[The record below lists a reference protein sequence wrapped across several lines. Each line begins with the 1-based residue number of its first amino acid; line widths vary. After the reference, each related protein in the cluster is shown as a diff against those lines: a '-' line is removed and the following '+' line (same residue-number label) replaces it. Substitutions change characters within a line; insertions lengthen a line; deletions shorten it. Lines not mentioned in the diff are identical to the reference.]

1 MNERKNIQ
9 GFDREMNTKEETP
22 ISDQRDISKLLS
34 GQKEKIEYKTVNL
47 YKSDHQR
54 LKLESAKSGRSIVD
68 ILSEL
73 INENY

>member
-1 MNERKNIQ
+1 MNEKKNTQ
-9 GFDREMNTKEETP
+9 GFDRKMNTQEETP
-22 ISDQRDISKLLS
+22 ISDQRDISKLLT

-54 LKLESAKSGRSIVD
+54 LKLESAKSDRSIVD

>member
-1 MNERKNIQ
+1 MNEKKNTQ
-9 GFDREMNTKEETP
+9 GFDRKMNTQEETP
-22 ISDQRDISKLLS
+22 ISDQRDISKLLT

-54 LKLESAKSGRSIVD
+54 LKLESAKSDRRIVD

>member
-1 MNERKNIQ
+1 MNEKKNTQ
-9 GFDREMNTKEETP
+9 GFDREMNTQEETP
-22 ISDQRDISKLLS
+22 ISDQRDISKLLT